1 MSSAPDHRAEEPFA
15 HLALHYRGSR
25 EYLAGTIPFIDEAL
39 TAGEPVAAAVPARN
53 LRLLQDALGASA
65 ARVHMVDMAEA
76 GANPGRIIPGVL
88 RAFADR
94 HPDRRVRIIG
104 EPIWPGRSEVEY
116 PACVQHE
123 ALINPAFAGRDV
135 AILCPYDV
143 DGLDGQAITDSQA
156 THPVLIDGRGR
167 RASAEWDPERV
178 IADYNRPLPPPP
190 RTAIERAVD
199 RGTIDNARWFVTAFG
214 RKVGLRA
221 NRLIDL
227 EIAVTELATNS
238 IRHGGGT
245 GMLRVW
251 AEGDRLVCEVADA
264 GHLTDPLAGHRPVE
278 DDHGGHGLLLVNHV
292 VDLLRTHTGAGGT
305 TMRIHMKLDP
315 DQGHRS
321 A

>member
-1 MSSAPDHRAEEPFA
+1 VGPRTRHRRLQPAAPAAAQDGHRARRRP
-15 HLALHYRGSR
+15 
-25 EYLAGTIPFIDEAL
+25 
-39 TAGEPVAAAVPARN
+39 
-53 LRLLQDALGASA
+53 
-65 ARVHMVDMAEA
+65 
-76 GANPGRIIPGVL
+76 
-88 RAFADR
+88 R
-94 HPDRRVRIIG
+94 H
-104 EPIWPGRSEVEY
+104 
-116 PACVQHE
+116 
-123 ALINPAFAGRDV
+123 
-135 AILCPYDV
+135 
-143 DGLDGQAITDSQA
+143 
-156 THPVLIDGRGR
+156 
-167 RASAEWDPERV
+167 
-178 IADYNRPLPPPP
+178 
-190 RTAIERAVD
+190 
-199 RGTIDNARWFVTAFG
+199 